1 MLDYDNAVTRE
12 WNLQSSDNCDM
23 SACVSVRVP
32 VKILL
37 PIWIF
42 SIPSMKKR
50 SEGAGPSKLLKAIS
64 INLRFKRLKPTGI
77 DP

>member
-23 SACVSVRVP
+23 SACVSV
-32 VKILL
+32 ILL

-42 SIPSMKKR
+42 SIPSIKKR

>member
-1 MLDYDNAVTRE
+1 
-12 WNLQSSDNCDM
+12 M

-37 PIWIF
+37 SIWIF

>member
-12 WNLQSSDNCDM
+12 WNLPSLNNCDM

-32 VKILL
+32 VNILWS
-37 PIWIF
+37 IWIF

-50 SEGAGPSKLLKAIS
+50 SEGTGPSKLLKAIS
-64 INLRFKRLKPTGI
+64 INLRFKQLKPIGI